1 MKAFSMVR
9 QPLFESPCQWD
20 PGDQR
25 TGDCGS
31 AVSGAGEDAGNQ
43 REGTIGDRQIK
54 RMILGIGGKNM
65 SKAAVLEVL

>member
-1 MKAFSMVR
+1 MGSR
-9 QPLFESPCQWD
+9 
-20 PGDQR
+20 DQR

-31 AVSGAGEDAGNQ
+31 AVSGLEEDAGNQ

-65 SKAAVLEVL
+65 SKAAVFEVL